1 MIHRARSRERIVP
14 VEQLSGD
21 WEALSPTPEERVV
34 DLEAFR
40 RDREA
45 LMRIG
50 VAQARCLLLR
60 AEGLSYD
67 EIAAET
73 KLSYAQVHR
82 SLCEGRRVMRGVV
95 SRIEDGSECRRIEP
109 LLSKFADREADDA
122 ERSDVELHIANCPA
136 CRAELREGAELPSAF
151 AAAFPVGAALSA
163 ASADSSLTGW
173 VADIWSMLI
182 ERVYALAP
190 ASSSAE
196 FVAGK
201 KIAAASL
208 LAGALLVGGVSL
220 EQAVD
225 DRSQSLDQP
234 GVRQAGSAAG
244 KTVARDREAADWP
257 FHIPAETG
265 TTRGSKAPGPRTD
278 DSVVPLDDGIVPDSA
293 SPEVPR
299 DEPAEDLD
307 ASEPEPDPPADTP
320 SETGNEQTPIGD
332 VVTAE

>member
-1 MIHRARSRERIVP
+1 MIHRARSRERIVS

-21 WEALSPTPEERVV
+21 WEALSSTPEERVV

-50 VAQARCLLLR
+50 VTQARCLLLR

-109 LLSKFADREADDA
+109 LLSKFADHEADDA
-122 ERSDVELHIANCPA
+122 ERSDVELHITNCSA

-163 ASADSSLTGW
+163 ASGGSSLTGW
-173 VADIWSMLI
+173 VADVWSMLI
-182 ERVYALAP
+182 DRVCALAP

-208 LAGALLVGGVSL
+208 LAGALLVGGVGL
-220 EQAVD
+220 EQAVH
-225 DRSQSLDQP
+225 DRSGGLDEP
-234 GVRQAGSAAG
+234 GARRAGSAAG
-244 KTVARDREAADWP
+244 KTVGRDRAAAGWP
-257 FHIPAETG
+257 FRIPAEGG
-265 TTRGSKAPGPRTD
+265 TVSGSKAPNAHRD
-278 DSVVPLDDGIVPDSA
+278 DSIVPLDDGIVSDST
-293 SPEVPR
+293 SPEAPR
-299 DEPAEDLD
+299 DEPTEDFD
-307 ASEPEPDPPADTP
+307 SNEPEPDPPP
-320 SETGNEQTPIGD
+320 SAPTETGGEQTPIGD
-332 VVTAE
+332 VVAVE